1 MMADFTTYLDIMLIL
16 IIVTIIFVLV
26 YQIFGEEEKV
36 GDWII

>member
-1 MMADFTTYLDIMLIL
+1 MADFTTYLDIMLIL